1 MKAIHSSKSLLS
13 LLALTS
19 FAYANNALD
28 VNTNT
33 QNNKTVQIAITTW
46 GSDFYY
52 SIMSVMGTTAIG
64 ILAASAMKPRSDRVF
79 FYMSAALCF
88 VACIAYFAMGSNLG
102 WTPIDVEWVRGT
114 NGVRGAN
121 REIFYARYIDWVITT
136 PLLLL
141 DLCLTAGLPWPTIL
155 WTIGLDEAMIVTG
168 LIGALVKSRYKWG
181 FYTFGCVAM
190 FGVFYQLAVVGR
202 ASAKRL
208 GRDVHRVFLICGVL
222 TLFVWLLY
230 PIAWGLCEG
239 GNVISPNDEAVFYG
253 CLDFMAKPVFSI
265 ALIIGHWG
273 IKPERLGL
281 KIEDYTDPE
290 KPVPDQENDLQASPR
305 GNLA

>member
-1 MKAIHSSKSLLS
+1 MVYEARTEKSSTLAILIGKRLSFSTKFILL
-13 LLALTS
+13 
-19 FAYANNALD
+19 
-28 VNTNT
+28 
-33 QNNKTVQIAITTW
+33 TV
-46 GSDFYY
+46 
-52 SIMSVMGTTAIG
+52 
-64 ILAASAMKPRSDRVF
+64 
-79 FYMSAALCF
+79 
-88 VACIAYFAMGSNLG
+88 
-102 WTPIDVEWVRGT
+102 
-114 NGVRGAN
+114 
-121 REIFYARYIDWVITT
+121 ARVITT

-168 LIGALVKSRYKWG
+168 LIGALVKSRYKWGNTSQGNRICVHELMLFLG

-290 KPVPDQENDLQASPR
+290 KPVPHQENDLQASPR
-305 GNLA
+305 GHLA